1 MKLASRLRRMSS
13 VRGYRRVKKLVPAM
27 TLLEL
32 TVVIVILLSLIGL
45 LAIGAATWKEGSD
58 RSVCILNLQAVQKGV
73 RSFSNLYGYVPGNSV
88 SGLESQVIGAGRFVE
103 TMPVCPSE
111 GSYASGGDVIP
122 QMGSLYFNCSL
133 ASSGE
138 HEPVVTEDW

>member
-1 MKLASRLRRMSS
+1 
-13 VRGYRRVKKLVPAM
+13 M

-32 TVVIVILLSLIGL
+32 TVVILVLLMLIGI
-45 LAIGAATWKEGSD
+45 LATGAKTWKQGAD
-58 RSVCILNLQAVQKGV
+58 RSVCILNLQTVQKGI

-103 TMPVCPSE
+103 SMPVCPSQ
-111 GSYASGGDVIP
+111 GTYASGGDVIP

-138 HEPVVTEDW
+138 HTPNVTEEW